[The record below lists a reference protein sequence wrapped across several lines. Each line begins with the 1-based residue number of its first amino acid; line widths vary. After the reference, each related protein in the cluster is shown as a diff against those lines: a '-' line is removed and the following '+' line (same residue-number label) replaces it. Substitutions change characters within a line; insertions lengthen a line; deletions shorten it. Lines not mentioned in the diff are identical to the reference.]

1 MFAAHTPLSSPM
13 VGTHS
18 AESQRMLIES
28 SWMRSS
34 DHGLRGQ
41 QAQDHHTLPLTDLH
55 VLREQHHAF
64 MQHAAPVMETLHQQ
78 IIDTESMVVLTD
90 AQGVVLYSLGDDS
103 FAQRASQVALRP
115 GANWSEAQKGTN
127 AIGTAIFEQQPV
139 VVHAN
144 QHFLH
149 SNHGLTCS
157 ASPIFAPAGDLLG
170 VLDVTCDYRGFHK
183 HTMALVRMSAQMI
196 ENTLFR
202 RAYAGQLIIAFH
214 ARAEF
219 IGTLMEGLL
228 AFAADGKVLAA
239 NRSACL
245 QLELSRGNLNAH
257 SALSLLRRSPSE
269 LHKLA
274 SFAVSTPLQCVLP
287 SGVRIYAVPTA
298 LPAVTSVTV
307 GGMTQP
313 AALAV
318 VGGAADG
325 ASVTI
330 AGGLGGAADKAA
342 RPTQARP
349 ALQFAQPL
357 PQATLDHL
365 DSGDAQISRVV
376 ARLRRVAATDVSVL
390 LEGETGAG
398 KEWFS
403 LAIHRASARRDG
415 PFVAVNCAAI
425 PEGLIESEMFGYA
438 EGAFTGAR
446 RKGHQGKILQAHGG
460 TLFLDEIGDMP
471 LTMQARLL
479 RVLQERVVTPLG
491 SSASIAVDIR
501 VICATHQRLRDLIEH
516 KQFRDDLYY
525 RLNGLTVRLA
535 ALRDRSEVKEI
546 ISRLLLSLGGPQWTM
561 SADVWQQML
570 QHRWPGNLRQLSNV
584 LATAIA
590 IAGPDTRIEFEHLPD
605 DFLDGCDASTTALVP
620 QPAPDL
626 HTGSGDEHATS
637 LDHLAAEAM
646 HRAIARHGGNISAAA
661 RELGVSRNTL
671 YRRLP
676 TAARPASRAA
686 ALPTRRTNA
695 GG

>member
-1 MFAAHTPLSSPM
+1 MFAARPPLSSPI

-28 SWMRSS
+28 SWTRSS

-41 QAQDHHTLPLTDLH
+41 QAQDHHTLPLTDLRL
-55 VLREQHHAF
+55 LREQHQAF

-115 GANWSEAQKGTN
+115 GVNWSEAQKGTN

-202 RAYAGQLIIAFH
+202 RAYAGQLIVAFH

-245 QLELSRGNLNAH
+245 QLELSRGNLNSH

-274 SFAVSTPLQCVLP
+274 SFAVSAPLQCVLP

-307 GGMTQP
+307 GGLTPP

-318 VGGAADG
+318 AAAAAG
-325 ASVTI
+325 SAAEAGVAGI
-330 AGGLGGAADKAA
+330 AGIAGAVDKAL
-342 RPTQARP
+342 RSTQARP
-349 ALQFAQPL
+349 TLELSQPL

-365 DSGDAQISRVV
+365 DSGDGQIARVV

-501 VICATHQRLRDLIEH
+501 LICATHQRLRDLIEH

-535 ALRDRSEVKEI
+535 PLRDRSDVKEI
-546 ISRLLLSLGGPQWTM
+546 VSRLLLSLGGPQWTM
-561 SADVWQQML
+561 TPDVWQQML
-570 QHRWPGNLRQLSNV
+570 HHRWPGNLRQLSNV
-584 LATAIA
+584 LATAVA
-590 IAGPDTRIEFEHLPD
+590 IAGPNTLIELEHLPD
-605 DFLDGCDASTTALVP
+605 DFLDGCDAEDGALISE
-620 QPAPDL
+620 PAP
-626 HTGSGDEHATS
+626 HRSAGNSEAHSTS

-646 HRAIARHGGNISAAA
+646 HRALTRHGGNVSAAA

-676 TAARPASRAA
+676 TAARAA
-686 ALPTRRTNA
+686 PSAAKFPTQ
-695 GG
+695 

>member
-1 MFAAHTPLSSPM
+1 MFAANTPLSSPI

-28 SWMRSS
+28 SWMRSAG
-34 DHGLRGQ
+34 HGLRGQ
-41 QAQDHHTLPLTDLH
+41 QAQDHHTVPLTDLRL
-55 VLREQHHAF
+55 LREQHQAF

-115 GANWSEAQKGTN
+115 GVNWSEAQKGTN

-157 ASPIFAPAGDLLG
+157 ASPIFAPAGELLG

-183 HTMALVRMSAQMI
+183 HTMGLVRMSAQMI

-202 RAYAGQLIIAFH
+202 RAYASQLIVAFH

-245 QLELSRGNLNAH
+245 QLELSRGNLSSH
-257 SALSLLRRSPSE
+257 SAQSLLRRSPSE
-269 LHKLA
+269 LHQLA

-298 LPAVTSVTV
+298 LAAATSVAV
-307 GGMTQP
+307 GGVTQQ
-313 AALAV
+313 AV
-318 VGGAADG
+318 MAVSGG
-325 ASVTI
+325 V
-330 AGGLGGAADKAA
+330 AGVAGAADKAM
-342 RPTQARP
+342 RPTPARP

-365 DSGDAQISRVV
+365 DSGDTQIARAV

-403 LAIHRASARRDG
+403 LAIHRASARCDG

-491 SSASIAVDIR
+491 SSAAIAVDIR
-501 VICATHQRLRDLIEH
+501 VICATHQRLRDLIER

-525 RLNGLTVRLA
+525 RLNGLTVRLPS
-535 ALRDRSEVKEI
+535 LRDRSDVKEI
-546 ISRLLLSLGGPQWTM
+546 VSRLLLSLGGPQWTM
-561 SADVWQQML
+561 TPDVWQQML
-570 QHRWPGNLRQLSNV
+570 HHRWPGNLRQLSNV

-590 IAGPDTRIEFEHLPD
+590 IAGPDTLIELEHLPD
-605 DFLDGCDASTTALVP
+605 DFLDGCVASNNAPIP
-620 QPAPDL
+620 QPVSNSATSR
-626 HTGSGDEHATS
+626 TGSGDEHSTS

-646 HRAIARHGGNISAAA
+646 QRALVRHGGNVSAAA

-676 TAARPASRAA
+676 AAARPASSSA
-686 ALPTRRTNA
+686 ALPGR
-695 GG
+695 

>member
-1 MFAAHTPLSSPM
+1 MFTAHTPLSSPV

-18 AESQRMLIES
+18 AEAQRMLIES
-28 SWMRSS
+28 SWMRSAG
-34 DHGLRGQ
+34 HGLRSQ
-41 QAQDHHTLPLTDLH
+41 QAQDHHTLPLTDLRL
-55 VLREQHHAF
+55 LREQHQAF
-64 MQHAAPVMETLHQQ
+64 MQYAAPVMETLHQQ
-78 IIDTESMVVLTD
+78 IIDTESTVVLTD

-115 GANWSEAQKGTN
+115 GVNWSEARKGTN

-157 ASPIFAPAGDLLG
+157 ASPIFAPAGELLG

-202 RAYAGQLIIAFH
+202 RSYAGQLIVAFH

-245 QLELSRGNLNAH
+245 QLELSRGSLNSH

-269 LHKLA
+269 LHKLVL
-274 SFAVSTPLQCVLP
+274 FAVSTPLQCVLP

-298 LPAVTSVTV
+298 LAAATSVAV
-307 GGMTQP
+307 GGVTQP

-318 VGGAADG
+318 AGGAA
-325 ASVTI
+325 AAVAAVTL
-330 AGGLGGAADKAA
+330 AGVADVAGAADKAA
-342 RPTQARP
+342 RPAQARP
-349 ALQFAQPL
+349 ALELAQAL
-357 PQATLDHL
+357 PQATLEHL
-365 DSGDAQISRVV
+365 DSGDGQIARVV

-403 LAIHRASARRDG
+403 LAIHRASARCDG
-415 PFVAVNCAAI
+415 PFIAVNCAAI
-425 PEGLIESEMFGYA
+425 PEGLIESEMFGYV

-471 LTMQARLL
+471 LIMQARLL

-501 VICATHQRLRDLIEH
+501 LICATHQRLRDLIEH

-535 ALRDRSEVKEI
+535 PLRDRSDVKEI
-546 ISRLLLSLGGPQWTM
+546 VSRLLLSLGGPQWTM
-561 SADVWQQML
+561 TPDVWQQML

-590 IAGPDTRIEFEHLPD
+590 IAGPDTLIELEHLPD
-605 DFLDGCDASTTALVP
+605 DFLDGCDAVDKALIL
-620 QPAPDL
+620 QPATNSPTSS
-626 HTGSGDEHATS
+626 TGSSNQHAIS
-637 LDHLAAEAM
+637 LDHLAADAM
-646 HRAIARHGGNISAAA
+646 HRALARHGGNVSAAA

-676 TAARPASRAA
+676 SAARPAPKAA
-686 ALPTRRTNA
+686 KFPTR
-695 GG
+695 